1 MPHHLSKYLYMCKS
15 KNIFVTSDIWFN
27 RPMGEFSYM
36 TIEEYNN
43 MVIDNWN
50 NIIDEDDIVYILG
63 GFGIGDCY
71 DIILKL
77 KGEIHFLNSIFS
89 HVDNV
94 FINTLKNNVENSV
107 NIELTKRI
115 FFESNQIITIPN
127 IDCVLSYF
135 PLNDWV
141 GKSTNTFCL
150 HGYTNKHILNDNNI
164 SCKFELWENAPMN
177 IDHVKKSISKLRK
190 ILSK

>member
-1 MPHHLSKYLYMCKS
+1 MR
-15 KNIFVTSDIWFN
+15 KNKNVFITSDVWFN
-27 RPMGEFSYM
+27 RPMGEFSFM
-36 TIEEYNN
+36 TNDEYNN

-50 NIIDEDDIVYILG
+50 NTVGEDDIVYVLG

-71 DIILKL
+71 DIVLKL
-77 KGEIHFLNSIFS
+77 NGEIHFLNSVFS
-89 HVDNV
+89 QSDREFRNL
-94 FINTLKNNVENSV
+94 LKESVVNSV
-107 NIELTKRI
+107 NIELPKRI
-115 FFESNQIITIPN
+115 FFESEQIFAIPN

-150 HGYTNKHILNDNNI
+150 HGYTNKHNLNDNNI
-164 SCKFELWENAPMN
+164 SCKFELWNNSPMN
-177 IDHVKKSISKLRK
+177 IQDVKNNLSKLRK